1 MLRSISDVL
10 KRRVALQEL
19 LFLYKVV
26 LLELIKRWGGFFV
39 FILIVMEVLV
49 LSIMKRVLL
58 FFCYHCVTI
67 FNMLK
72 VPYERVLT

>member
-1 MLRSISDVL
+1 MLRSISEFL
-10 KRRVALQEL
+10 KRRVTLQEL

-26 LLELIKRWGGFFV
+26 LLELIKRWGGFLV
-39 FILIVMEVLV
+39 LILIVMEVLV

-58 FFCYHCVTI
+58 FFRDHGVTI